1 MKTYCIGNY
10 NKLTLFLK
18 ILPLQLTTMGQICF
32 RDQEEDI
39 IRYDHRIGYHYVNYK
54 GPGLIGD
61 WMNKDIKRIK
71 EKLK

>member
-1 MKTYCIGNY
+1 
-10 NKLTLFLK
+10 
-18 ILPLQLTTMGQICF
+18 MGQTCF

-39 IRYDHRIGYHYVNYK
+39 IRYDHRIGYYYVNYK

-71 EKLK
+71 VKLK